1 MISLYQLHEGI
12 MPFHKLGQLCEA
24 TKNELLTLTQ
34 QNPTFDT
41 KRCSRNEIL
50 LQQGQV
56 QRHGFFIHSGKL
68 VSSVVNET
76 GEQRHKEFYFAGEL
90 CILFAEWIQ
99 KSPSF
104 YQISALDD
112 VELVLVPLAELEQDN
127 LRALKLKLLEQ
138 QLLFKEAKEAFLLL
152 NTLEQRYCFLRDK
165 RPHWVN
171 GLANYDLANYLS
183 VTPQGLSRLKSRVNK
198 AQATTT
204 KR

>member
-1 MISLYQLHEGI
+1 
-12 MPFHKLGQLCEA
+12 MPFHTLGQLCET
-24 TKNELLTLTQ
+24 TKNELLMLIQ
-34 QNPTFDT
+34 QNPAFGT
-41 KRCSRNEIL
+41 KRYGRNEIV

-56 QRHGFFIHSGKL
+56 QRYGFFINSGKL
-68 VSSVVNET
+68 VSSVVNDA
-76 GEQRHKEFYFAGEL
+76 GELRHKEFYFAGEL

-112 VELVLVPLAELEQDN
+112 VEIVLVPLALLEQDH
-127 LRALKLKLLEQ
+127 LRTLKLKLLEQ

-152 NTLEQRYCFLRDK
+152 NTLAQRYCFLRDK

-171 GLANYDLANYLS
+171 GLANYDLANYLG